1 VKNLQ
6 FTVTVEGNNPKVTE
20 KLAKARSLRAKGL
33 STIPSTMGEE
43 MATNPFLRWDSQEIQ
58 QNLRSRF
65 PDLSLDPV
73 SVFAQV
79 RQLKDSF

>member
-1 VKNLQ
+1 M
-6 FTVTVEGNNPKVTE
+6 E
-20 KLAKARSLRAKGL
+20 
-33 STIPSTMGEE
+33 EE

-58 QNLRSRF
+58 QNLKNRF
-65 PDLSLDPV
+65 PDVSLDPV